1 MLAGFKKRKADREK
15 EIMYYNLPGWNQVMF
30 DFPCGLIN
38 GTSDVENFSPVNG
51 LEIVLSISSPG
62 CVYVT

>member
-15 EIMYYNLPGWNQVMF
+15 EIMQYNLPGWNQVMF

-38 GTSDVENFSPVNG
+38 GTFG
-51 LEIVLSISSPG
+51 
-62 CVYVT
+62 